1 MPTLIG
7 FKTVLY
13 EHERIKQLELKL
25 SRNVFEN

>member
-7 FKTVLY
+7 CKTVLY
-13 EHERIKQLELKL
+13 EQERIKQLELKL